1 MEGLRR
7 ILKDYPETPTT
18 RWLEAYVESYDQWKP
33 VNHMLEQ
40 LDKMTLSVESFIDP
54 RNYRATYENASHG
67 SCAITR
73 GWRE

>member
-18 RWLEAYVESYDQWKP
+18 RWLEAYIASYDRWTP

-40 LDKMTLSVESFIDP
+40 LDQMTRSVESFINP
-54 RNYRATYENASHG
+54 QAYKTTYENKG
-67 SCAITR
+67 SRAVTR